1 MSNLTAWDK
10 VTMARRLERPKA
22 LDYIN
27 SIFEDFI
34 EFGIWKSQ
42 YQNQGRK
49 K

>member
-27 SIFEDFI
+27 PKLFL
-34 EFGIWKSQ
+34 
-42 YQNQGRK
+42 YY
-49 K
+49 